1 MNQNYLK
8 EFERWTAGPTQR
20 RAALSAEFAEHL
32 REAEA
37 AGELGS
43 TLERL
48 GPPRDAAKAFAA
60 GHELRP
66 APLGRRIVAFLID
79 CAIPLLFVAAIVTI
93 GTLVGSG
100 HEAHRTAELLEN
112 LAEETSV
119 VWGFLEIGAIF
130 LVGLAGLWWVVGLTI
145 MEWRY
150 GRTPGKAAR
159 GLRVVSEDGI
169 ALSFGQAVVRRLT
182 LVFSGPLQIIDWAF
196 ALFDPRRQRAVEKL
210 AHTLVVLDEAPEP
223 WSGATAGVPAPIRD
237 GAR

>member
-1 MNQNYLK
+1 MNENYLK
-8 EFERWTAGPTQR
+8 EFERWTAGPTER

-60 GHELRP
+60 GKDLDP
-66 APLGRRIVAFLID
+66 APLPRRIAAFLLD
-79 CAIPLLFVAAIVTI
+79 CAIPALIVTAVVAI
-93 GTLVGSG
+93 GTFLGSEHAG
-100 HEAHRTAELLEN
+100 HELFEWMRD
-112 LAEETSV
+112 LAEERTPM
-119 VWGFLEIGAIF
+119 WGGLQVLAASLI
-130 LVGLAGLWWVVGLTI
+130 GLAAMWWFLGLTI

-150 GRTPGKAAR
+150 GRTPGKAMM
-159 GLRVVSEDGI
+159 GLRVVSEEGI

-196 ALFDPRRQRAVEKL
+196 ALFDPKRQRAVEKL
-210 AHTLVVLDEAPEP
+210 AHTMVIRDEASPEP
-223 WSGATAGVPAPIRD
+223 QRSVAAGALV
-237 GAR
+237 

>member
-8 EFERWTAGPTQR
+8 EFERWTAGPPER

-60 GHELRP
+60 GRDLTP
-66 APLGRRIVAFLID
+66 APLGKRIAAFVID
-79 CAIPLLFVAAIVTI
+79 LAIPLLVLATTI
-93 GTLVGSG
+93 ALGTWIGSG
-100 HEAHRTAELLEN
+100 HEVHRLEEFGRR
-112 LAEETSV
+112 LAEESSV
-119 VWGFLEIGAIF
+119 TWGLLEIGAIL
-130 LVGLAGLWWVVGLTI
+130 LVGIAGLWWVVGLTM

-150 GRTPGKAAR
+150 GRTPGKAMTN
-159 GLRVVSEDGI
+159 LRVVSEDGI
-169 ALSFGQAVVRRLT
+169 ALSFGQTVVRRLT
-182 LVFSGPLQIIDWAF
+182 LVFTGPLQIIDWAF

-210 AHTLVVLDEAPEP
+210 AHTLVVQDEVPEVGP
-223 WSGATAGVPAPIRD
+223 ATAAGVLA
-237 GAR
+237 